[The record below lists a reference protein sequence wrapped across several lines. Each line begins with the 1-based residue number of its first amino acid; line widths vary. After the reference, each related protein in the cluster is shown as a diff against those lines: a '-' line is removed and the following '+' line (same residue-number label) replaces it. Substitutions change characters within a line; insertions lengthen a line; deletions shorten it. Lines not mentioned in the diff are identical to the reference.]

1 MKIAVI
7 GGTGLLG
14 SNLIKLFKNYD
25 VRAFSRNHSVNI
37 EENVNNLIDFSNI
50 TIELD
55 TYFNSWCPD
64 LIINTVALV
73 DLQKCED
80 DLPLANFSNYE
91 ISINLAELAKK
102 NNSYFIHVSTDHYY
116 NDGKYRHNENENVSL
131 LNNYAKTKY
140 KAEEAVLD
148 IYKKSLIVRTN
159 IIGFRKNGK
168 ESFFEWLINNMS
180 KELNINLYE
189 NFFTSPISVNLLGGI
204 LLKCYK
210 KGLVGIYNISS
221 CESISK
227 YDFGMKVSKKF
238 SFDNKKIKKTVLIQ
252 NESSIQRALTL
263 GLNTSKIER
272 DLDLKMPKIEEVID
286 SLYYE
291 YKKGD

>member
-14 SNLIKLFKNYD
+14 SNLIKLFENYD
-25 VRAFSRNHSVNI
+25 VRAFSRNHSINI
-37 EENVNNLIDFSNI
+37 EESVNSLIDFSNV

-55 TYFNSWCPD
+55 SYFNTWCPD

-80 DLPLANFSNYE
+80 DLSLATFSNYE
-91 ISINLAELAKK
+91 ISINLAQLAKK
-102 NNSYFIHVSTDHYY
+102 YNSYFIHISTDHYY
-116 NDGKYRHNENENVSL
+116 NDGKNKHDEEEKISL

-148 IYKKSLIVRTN
+148 IYKKSLVVRTN

-180 KELNINLYE
+180 KELDINLYD
-189 NFFTSPISVNLLGGI
+189 NFYTSPISVNLLGEV
-204 LLKCYK
+204 LLNCYEK
-210 KGLVGIYNISS
+210 ELSGIYNISS

-227 YDFGMKVSKKF
+227 YDFGMKVSKRF
-238 SFDNKKIKKTVLIQ
+238 SFDNKKIKKTILLQ